1 MADTA
6 TIEALLSLPVDE
18 RAEIAELL
26 LESLNPPS
34 EGPHRDAWNKEISAR
49 YAAWELK
56 EIASTDA
63 FEVFRRLRKT
73 YSFAH

>member
-26 LESLNPPS
+26 LESLNPHS
-34 EGPHRDAWNKEISAR
+34 EGPHRDAWNKEIEAR
-49 YAAWELK
+49 YAAWERGN
-56 EIASTDA
+56 IASADA
-63 FEVFRRLRKT
+63 LEVSERLRKT

>member
-26 LESLNPPS
+26 LESLNPP
-34 EGPHRDAWNKEISAR
+34 
-49 YAAWELK
+49 AAVCLND
-56 EIASTDA
+56 S
-63 FEVFRRLRKT
+63 LL
-73 YSFAH
+73 H